1 MRGFPHSSV
10 SKESTSNAGDP
21 GSIPGSGR
29 SPGEGNVNPLQYS
42 CLENPMDRGPWPA
55 TVHGVA
61 RVGCNLVTK
70 PPSTSELLTFWLVRN
85 YPVHCRMFSSIPG
98 IYSPE
103 VNGHPHPTVVTTKNV
118 SGHSKW
124 GFPGALVVMNRLPI
138 QEVSE
143 VQVLSLDWE
152 DPLQKNRATHSS
164 TLA

>member
-1 MRGFPHSSV
+1 
-10 SKESTSNAGDP
+10 
-21 GSIPGSGR
+21 
-29 SPGEGNVNPLQYS
+29 
-42 CLENPMDRGPWPA
+42 MDKGPWPA

-61 RVGCNLVTK
+61 RVGRNLVTK

-124 GFPGALVVMNRLPI
+124 GFPGGTSSNEPPANTGDVRCKFRPWIGKIPWRRTGQPTPVLLPRESHG
-138 QEVSE
+138 QRSLAGCRAQGRKEWDTTEV
-143 VQVLSLDWE
+143 
-152 DPLQKNRATHSS
+152 T
-164 TLA
+164 